1 MRAVAENPKFA
12 KKVGVPQSVGKEFTM
27 KKMAAGGRMASKGEH
42 PVQKQS
48 KRGAKMVTMAGNK
61 MAKGGMPKMAM
72 GGKAKMMRSGGA
84 C

>member
-1 MRAVAENPKFA
+1 MMKSKMMAGGGKA
-12 KKVGVPQSVGKEFTM
+12 KMTSS
-27 KKMAAGGRMASKGEH
+27 GGRMASKGEH

-61 MAKGGMPKMAM
+61 MAGGGMAKAKMMAG
-72 GGKAKMMRSGGA
+72 GGKAKMMKSGGA